1 MRMWKCDRMAGKKR
15 GEGAGKTSAGAPISG
30 CVRHER
36 RAGKQIV
43 MSMREGPQAGSCK
56 RGI

>member
-1 MRMWKCDRMAGKKR
+1 MRMWRCDRMVEKR
-15 GEGAGKTSAGAPISG
+15 REGAGKTSAGAPISG

-43 MSMREGPQAGSCK
+43 MSMRGGPQVGSFK

>member
-1 MRMWKCDRMAGKKR
+1 MVEKR
-15 GEGAGKTSAGAPISG
+15 REEGAGKTSAGAPISG

-43 MSMREGPQAGSCK
+43 MSMRGGPQVGSFK